1 LQKRRLFNKDAR
13 MAEEWPDRGRPGRI
27 APAFATRRQEVR
39 HVETASAKGRFA
51 CIRVIRLASTKARRC
66 PLGWERTEPIETI
79 ARSNYGYIAVL
90 LRLQNRLQ

>member
-1 LQKRRLFNKDAR
+1 
-13 MAEEWPDRGRPGRI
+13 MAEEWPDRGRPRKNC
-27 APAFATRRQEVR
+27 AAFATRQEVR
-39 HVETASAKGRFA
+39 QVETASAKGRFA